1 MNQRMSVKNRSD
13 FSRPERQ
20 SEMPG
25 RTGMN
30 RVDRKAARLIGRF
43 GQKMSLERHTK

>member
-1 MNQRMSVKNRSD
+1 
-13 FSRPERQ
+13 
-20 SEMPG
+20 MPG

-30 RVDRKAARLIGRF
+30 RVERKAACLIGRF